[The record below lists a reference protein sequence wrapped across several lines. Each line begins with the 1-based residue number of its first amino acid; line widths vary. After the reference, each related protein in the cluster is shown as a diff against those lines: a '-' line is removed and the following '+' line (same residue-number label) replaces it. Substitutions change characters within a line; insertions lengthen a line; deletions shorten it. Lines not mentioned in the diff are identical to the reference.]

1 MSSAVK
7 AVAFCALILLIPLC
21 LIVLWAVVHR
31 SASMGKDAEYSYSDV
46 FNKVQNGQLLD
57 AVIQGNELR
66 GHLKTSPKD
75 EFRTTLPPNYDDLL
89 QAMLAAKVNVIIK
102 PRRSNFLLPLL
113 INVGPFLL
121 VMIVSAILLVAPF
134 WMIFKKAGFQPFL
147 SVLMMVPFVN
157 FVLIYIVAFSE
168 WKTGPAQKA

>member
-7 AVAFCALILLIPLC
+7 VVAFCALILLIPLC

-31 SASMGKDAEYSYSDV
+31 SASMGKEAEYSYSDV

-89 QAMLAAKVNVIIK
+89 QAMLVARVNVVIRT
-102 PRRSNFLLPLL
+102 PRSHFLGHLL
-113 INVGPFLL
+113 VNVGPIALVLLL
-121 VMIVSAILLVAPF
+121 VVPPF
-134 WMIFKKAGFQPFL
+134 WVIFKKAGFQPIL
-147 SVLMMVPFVN
+147 SVLTLIPLLNV
-157 FVLIYIVAFSE
+157 VLLYFVAFSE
-168 WKTGPAQKA
+168 WKSGPTQKA